1 MNPTL
6 TKVQPIQYYKHGYVI
21 ETHDEITNFY
31 IALPHISIN
40 TLGPLI
46 AHSTPEW
53 EVTLTVPIWP
63 CEY

>member
-1 MNPTL
+1 MSPTL

-31 IALPHISIN
+31 IALPHI
-40 TLGPLI
+40 LGQLI

-53 EVTLTVPIWP
+53 EVTLAVSIWP